1 MSSPYERLNRCCE
14 NADENG
20 IIRVRKKDLLIALRF
35 LKYHRQWRLYDGSI
49 AARKIA
55 PDAKLAKRIDRR
67 RVKYYVKLYG
77 VDIKDIVERVTKYMR
92 DAIHGG
98 GSHDEA
104 ANIIEAYLHPEK
116 YVQSVQSTRKK
127 SKVRELQTK
136 KQRGRRRRKQRSH

>member
-1 MSSPYERLNRCCE
+1 MLSPYQRLWKLVEDNTE
-14 NADENG
+14 DE
-20 IIRVRKKDLLIALRF
+20 ITVRRRDLKIALLF

-49 AARKIA
+49 VAQKIV
-55 PDAKLAKRIDRR
+55 PDAKLSKKIDKR

-98 GSHDEA
+98 GSFDEA

-116 YVQSVQSTRKK
+116 YVQSVPSTRKK
-127 SKVRELQTK
+127 SKMRKLQAK
-136 KQRGRRRRKQRSH
+136 KQRGRRRRKQRSD